1 MLPIETDRSV
11 PAKRPLDDGF
21 QFHNLFHSPV
31 GIFKHIRKSK
41 LLMDLLKPI

>member
-11 PAKRPLDDGF
+11 PAERPLEHGF
-21 QFHNLFHSPV
+21 QFHNLFHSQV

-41 LLMDLLKPI
+41 LLRDLLKPI